1 MDCHHLHSRSLNAF
15 HTNTLTPPYIAGRM
29 STDEAAVRFLL
40 QSTFGASRADVR
52 AFKQAHPLGG
62 QSTIRDT
69 NTRLFQAW
77 IDKQVMCWEGW

>member
-1 MDCHHLHSRSLNAF
+1 
-15 HTNTLTPPYIAGRM
+15 M

-52 AFKQAHPLGG
+52 AFKDAHALGA

-69 NTRLFQAW
+69 DPRLFQAW
-77 IDKQVMCWEGW
+77 IDKQVIRFWWVALAMT